1 MALLNTLFGKK
12 KKEFKASCT
21 ITREPLEPGFG
32 YLLTTAQV
40 VASRK
45 YWDLVMTEPET
56 MSYTVSHF
64 KNQSSGTQMRSMI
77 FEKYA
82 TVAKPW
88 IVSDSV
94 INYFEVDKKT
104 AREGA
109 QKWWESEGNYVPDQ
123 TGPATAHLDSPTF
136 ESLKNYAI
144 LEAGRD
150 RVNRLGRSAA

>member
-12 KKEFKASCT
+12 KKEFRASCT
-21 ITREPLEPGFG
+21 ITKEPLEKGYG

-40 VASRK
+40 VSSRK
-45 YWDLVMTEPET
+45 FWDLIMTEPET

-82 TVAKPW
+82 SISKPW

-94 INYFEVDKKT
+94 INYFDVDRIV
-104 AREGA
+104 AREDA
-109 QKWWESEGNYVPDQ
+109 KKWWDSEGNYASEQ
-123 TGPATAHLDSPTF
+123 TGPATDYLDSPTF
-136 ESLKNYAI
+136 EDLKNYAI
-144 LEAGRD
+144 LEAGRA
-150 RVNRLGRSAA
+150 RVKMSA

>member
-1 MALLNTLFGKK
+1 MGLFGKK
-12 KKEFKASCT
+12 KKEFKAACN
-21 ITREPLEPGFG
+21 ITKEPLEKGYG

-40 VASRK
+40 VSSKK

-82 TVAKPW
+82 TIAKPW

-94 INYFEVDKKT
+94 INYFEVDKNA

-109 QKWWESEGNYVPDQ
+109 RKWWESEGNYTPEQ
-123 TGPATAHLDSPTF
+123 TGPATDYLDSPTF
-136 ESLKNYAI
+136 QVLKDYAI
-144 LEAGRD
+144 LEAGRE
-150 RVNRLGRSAA
+150 RVRNS